1 MAFYLK
7 KFISLF
13 IEPLN
18 ILFVLLGVGLYLLF
32 KKEPNY
38 AKGRKFILAG
48 FVWLCLIS
56 WRPFSNL
63 YIMVF
68 ESQYPTHLNKV
79 EGKDYQY
86 IAVLSSGHTDD
97 ETLPAT
103 EQQGAQS
110 LYRLVEGVRLQKMY
124 PNSKLV
130 FSGYSYRGQKTNAEV
145 SKEAAV
151 ILGAD
156 AERIIMLDNTRDT
169 IEESIAIKKLVED
182 ETILLVTSAS
192 HMPRAMA
199 LFKGQKINADA
210 APCQFE
216 AKGNIRLNQTPSSD
230 AIYQTSRAIY
240 ETAGYFWGWISGRY

>member
-1 MAFYLK
+1 MGFYLK

-18 ILFVLLGVGLYLLF
+18 ILFILLGLALYF
-32 KKEPNY
+32 SYKKESDY
-38 AKGRKFILAG
+38 KKSKKFLTAG
-48 FVWLCLIS
+48 VVWLFLIS
-56 WRPFSNL
+56 WGPLTNL
-63 YIMVF
+63 YIMTF
-68 ESQYPTHLNKV
+68 ESQYKPHLNKID
-79 EGKDYQY
+79 GKNYQY

-97 ETLPAT
+97 EELPAT

-110 LYRLVEGVRLQKMY
+110 LYRLIEGVRLQGLY
-124 PNSKLV
+124 PEAKLI

-145 SKEAAV
+145 SKEAAL

-156 AERIIMLDNTRDT
+156 SESIVMLDNTRDT
-169 IEESIAIKKLVED
+169 IEESIAIKKLVKD

-216 AKGNIRLNQTPSSD
+216 AKGNIQLNQTPSAD
-230 AIYQTSRAIY
+230 AIHQTNRAIY
-240 ETAGYFWGWISGRY
+240 ESAGYLWGWISGRY